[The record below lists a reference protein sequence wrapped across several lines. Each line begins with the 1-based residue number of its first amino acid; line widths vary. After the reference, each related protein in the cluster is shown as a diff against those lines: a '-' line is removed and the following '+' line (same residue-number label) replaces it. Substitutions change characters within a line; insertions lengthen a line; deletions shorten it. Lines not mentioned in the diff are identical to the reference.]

1 MKKSAYELWSMAL
14 LLTTLLMFF
23 CSNAEAAKIRA
34 FHIPLGGIEYKEY
47 LLSTIDTIAGKFNTL
62 IIEVDNKVK
71 YDSEYIVRKNL
82 RPTHSF
88 QNSPFW

>member
-1 MKKSAYELWSMAL
+1 MKKAHKFGMAL
-14 LLTTLLMFF
+14 LLTALLMFSG
-23 CSNAEAAKIRA
+23 SNAEAAKIRA

-47 LLSTIDTIAGKFNTL
+47 LLSTIDKLAGKFNIL

-71 YDSEYIVRKNL
+71 YDSEYIVRKIL
-82 RPTHSF
+82 RPAHSF